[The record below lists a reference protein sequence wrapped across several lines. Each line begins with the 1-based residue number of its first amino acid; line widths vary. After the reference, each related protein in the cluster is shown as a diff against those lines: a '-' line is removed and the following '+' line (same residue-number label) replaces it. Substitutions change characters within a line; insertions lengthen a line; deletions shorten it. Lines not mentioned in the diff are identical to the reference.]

1 MLYRFIYIIISHI
14 KDQQAQGV
22 LMDAATASA
31 PPPRLLQ
38 YLVPGI
44 WCDYPVQATYGGSSK
59 IRWIATYISGRI
71 SRFTLKAP
79 QGGRYHEERRRKY
92 VQESSLQFALLALEI
107 YFRGKTKLPHAILS
121 CIVQGGDD
129 SRGSHQLKPGT
140 HVRTA
145 GRSAD
150 ATLPL
155 D

>member
-1 MLYRFIYIIISHI
+1 MLYRSIYLIISYV
-14 KDQQAQGV
+14 KDQHTQGA

-71 SRFTLKAP
+71 SRFTLKGP
-79 QGGRYHEERRRKY
+79 QVGRYHKDGGRKY

-107 YFRGKTKLPHAILS
+107 NFSGITKTSTCNIILY
-121 CIVQGGDD
+121 C
-129 SRGSHQLKPGT
+129 
-140 HVRTA
+140 A
-145 GRSAD
+145 GRGRRERITSTQAGH
-150 ATLPL
+150 ARQNSRAQC
-155 D
+155 